1 MSEMM
6 NLDHDV
12 PTGRSLTRRELQ
24 CAKMT
29 AEGLSAKQIGL
40 NLKIAPRTVE
50 RHLDQARI
58 KLLARNRAHL
68 VAAALRRGLI

>member
-1 MSEMM
+1 MTDMH
-6 NLDHDV
+6 LDHDV

-24 CAKMT
+24 CATLT

-40 NLKIAPRTVE
+40 SLKIAPRTVE

-58 KLLARNRAHL
+58 KLFARNRAHL
-68 VAAALRRGLI
+68 VAAALKRGLI